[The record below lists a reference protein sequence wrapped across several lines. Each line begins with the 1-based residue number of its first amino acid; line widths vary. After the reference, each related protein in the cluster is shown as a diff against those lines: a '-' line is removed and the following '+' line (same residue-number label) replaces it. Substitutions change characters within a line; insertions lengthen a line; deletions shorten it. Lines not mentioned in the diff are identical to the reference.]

1 MIEQEPKLRPS
12 EGKALVNYVRPSR
25 YRYEE
30 KANVWDGA
38 KLIGMSFGRQC
49 FQYECEP
56 GKHLFIAWLQ
66 YKSPVEADLL
76 PNRIY
81 YSHPILNPNI
91 LGLHLCS
98 TSLVFWPMRQ
108 RSLGMSTLKLVSPSN
123 KNCMTGFPWPSE

>member
-30 KANVWDGA
+30 KASVWDGA

-56 GKHLFIAWLQ
+56 GKHLFIAW
-66 YKSPVEADLL
+66 SPGY
-76 PNRIY
+76 N
-81 YSHPILNPNI
+81 
-91 LGLHLCS
+91 
-98 TSLVFWPMRQ
+98 TSL
-108 RSLGMSTLKLVSPSN
+108 
-123 KNCMTGFPWPSE
+123 PWKQIFYLTEVTIVIQY